1 MGLPSEIITGLIG
14 SSGYSGYEIDQ
25 SAVFDGSSDYLSW
38 TPPSQGDTRTF
49 TISCLVRRFNGEMI
63 YSAGTGTSFI
73 EPLSFTPNDKIRYAF
88 YNGSTYA
95 IFIETDA
102 VFRDY
107 SSWYHIVLAVDTT
120 AATASDRV
128 KIWVNGVLQSVDSSQ
143 YSGYGSQNT
152 DLATNRTNLH
162 NIAKYVNYTAYGGL
176 GIADFRFIDGQAYEA
191 TDFGEFYNGTTAWR
205 AIEPSGLTYGTNGFY
220 LPFTQDT
227 PNLGVDYSGNGNDWT
242 ENGSPVQSSDSPT
255 VNYATLNALEP
266 ITKTLS
272 NGNRTLSIGSDN
284 TAVRSTVALPTSGKW
299 YWEAV
304 IDTPGYIS
312 NIGIA
317 NDTFNPA
324 APGTSADSSA
334 SSHWYSF
341 GSWFTSF
348 NSGVVKYA
356 TDGAGSSGTNWSG
369 APQPSAA
376 DVLMVAYDA
385 DNGKIWFGRNGSW
398 ISSGGTPD
406 PAAGDDPR
414 FSSIDTEKVWFAA
427 FCGYSVG
434 PTKWTA
440 RFAEDEW
447 TYTAPTDFV
456 ALSAANLPEVTIT
469 DPGEYFNA
477 VGYTGTA
484 ATGNAVTGVG
494 FQPDFTWQKK
504 RNGTGA
510 HVLTDVIRGVDK
522 QLFTN
527 LANGEQTSSLFVES
541 FDSDG
546 FTVGSNAS
554 GTGDNNFTSGSNYIS
569 WNWKAGGAG
578 VPNTDGTISSTVSV
592 NDDAGFSIV
601 KLASADATG
610 ASATLGHGLSAP
622 PELIIGRPYS
632 TTSSWP
638 VYHKDNTSAPE
649 TDRLLLDTTGATVD
663 DNRYWDDFVPTSTV
677 FGVNS
682 LSNISSQDSIFY
694 CFRSIPGYS
703 KVFSYPGNGSPDG
716 PFVWLGFKPR
726 FILLKLSSAAQDWLI
741 YDTARD
747 VYNESG
753 LVLRADSSAAEYDGR
768 GGGGREIDIL
778 SNGFKIR
785 TSNGTFNASSATG
798 IGIAFAENPF
808 GGSNLPLALAR

>member
-1 MGLPSEIITGLIG
+1 MALHGAAMLLNQG
-14 SSGYSGYEIDQ
+14 GYSGYQIDQ

-578 VPNTDGTISSTVSV
+578 VVNTDGTISSTVSV

-601 KLASADATG
+601 SYTGTGSAATV
-610 ASATLGHGLSAP
+610 GHGLSAA
-622 PELIIGRPYS
+622 PELIIGKNRTDNNTTWWTFNKDIGGTKYLDLSSAAAAAISS
-632 TTSSWP
+632 TPWNDTDPTASLVSVGTNMSTSS
-638 VYHKDNTSAPE
+638 KE
-649 TDRLLLDTTGATVD
+649 FIL
-663 DNRYWDDFVPTSTV
+663 
-677 FGVNS
+677 
-682 LSNISSQDSIFY
+682 Y

-703 KVFSYPGNGSPDG
+703 KVFSYTGNGSASDG
-716 PFVWLGFKPR
+716 AFVYLGFKPR
-726 FILLKLSSAAQDWLI
+726 FILTKCTSTSGSWSIRDSERDTYNVTDSRIIPDLNNAEVSDWDL
-741 YDTARD
+741 
-747 VYNESG
+747 
-753 LVLRADSSAAEYDGR
+753 
-768 GGGGREIDIL
+768 DIL
-778 SNGFKIR
+778 SNGFKWFDGGNA
-785 TSNGTFNASSATG
+785 TNGSGQNY

-808 GGSNLPLALAR
+808 GGSNLPLGLAR

>member
-1 MGLPSEIITGLIG
+1 MALHGAAMLLNQG
-14 SSGYSGYEIDQ
+14 GYSGYQIDQ

-578 VPNTDGTISSTVSV
+578 VVNTDGTISSTVSV

-601 KLASADATG
+601 SYTGTGSAATV
-610 ASATLGHGLSAP
+610 GHGQSDAP
-622 PELIIGRPYS
+622 EMIVVKSS
-632 TTSSWP
+632 TNTGQWP
-638 VYHKDNTSAPE
+638 VYHDAIGGTGQVKLNSTNAQATSSTYWNNTAPSSTNFSLG
-649 TDRLLLDTTGATVD
+649 TDPDQNG
-663 DNRYWDDFVPTSTV
+663 
-677 FGVNS
+677 
-682 LSNISSQDSIFY
+682 SSRDYIAY

-703 KVFSYPGNGSPDG
+703 KVFSYTGNGSTNG
-716 PFVWLGFKPR
+716 PFVYLGFKPR
-726 FILLKLSSAAQDWLI
+726 WVMVKSSTQAGNSWI
-741 YDTARD
+741 IWDTERSSENPANEYLFANASDAEGTTVRD
-747 VYNESG
+747 
-753 LVLRADSSAAEYDGR
+753 
-768 GGGGREIDIL
+768 IDII
-778 SNGFKIR
+778 SGGFKVRSSSSIP
-785 TSNGTFNASSATG
+785 NASSQTY

-808 GGSNLPLALAR
+808 GGSNIPLGLAQ